1 MMNYIW
7 AGMMLLAFLSA
18 AWQGNMQALSNAVM
32 AGASDAVTLCI
43 KLLGALCLW
52 GGLME
57 IAKASGLTAT
67 VSRMLSPLLRL
78 LFPNFKKDDPAMN
91 AVSMNITANLL
102 GLGNAATPLGL
113 EAMRGLQA
121 NNPTPEIASDEFCG
135 AQYSGAA
142 FDPNNGCA
150 SAAGIRRS
158 CADGYYAGGLADFR
172 RRAMRRPGD
181 GVASPGQAEKKGR
194 ITLPAF

>member
-1 MMNYIW
+1 
-7 AGMMLLAFLSA
+7 
-18 AWQGNMQALSNAVM
+18 
-32 AGASDAVTLCI
+32 
-43 KLLGALCLW
+43 
-52 GGLME
+52 
-57 IAKASGLTAT
+57 
-67 VSRMLSPLLRL
+67 
-78 LFPNFKKDDPAMN
+78 MN

-121 NNPTPEIASDEFCG
+121 NNPTPEIASDEMVNFVVLNTAALHLIPTTVALLRQG
-135 AQYSGAA
+135 DGAA
-142 FDPNNGCA
+142 RA
-150 SAAGIRRS
+150 VGIMKPV
-158 CADGYYAGGLADFR
+158 GYYAGGLADFR

>member
-67 VSRMLSPLLRL
+67 VSRMLSPPCFGF
-78 LFPNFKKDDPAMN
+78 LFPNFKRM
-91 AVSMNITANLL
+91 
-102 GLGNAATPLGL
+102 
-113 EAMRGLQA
+113 
-121 NNPTPEIASDEFCG
+121 
-135 AQYSGAA
+135 
-142 FDPNNGCA
+142 
-150 SAAGIRRS
+150 IR
-158 CADGYYAGGLADFR
+158 
-172 RRAMRRPGD
+172 
-181 GVASPGQAEKKGR
+181 Q
-194 ITLPAF
+194 

>member
-91 AVSMNITANLL
+91 AVSMNITA
-102 GLGNAATPLGL
+102 AWK
-113 EAMRGLQA
+113 R
-121 NNPTPEIASDEFCG
+121 CG
-135 AQYSGAA
+135 AY
-142 FDPNNGCA
+142 
-150 SAAGIRRS
+150 RRTTQPQKS
-158 CADGYYAGGLADFR
+158 QV
-172 RRAMRRPGD
+172 M
-181 GVASPGQAEKKGR
+181 KW
-194 ITLPAF
+194 

>member
-67 VSRMLSPLLRL
+67 VIRMLSPLLRL

-121 NNPTPEIASDEFCG
+121 NNPTPEIASDEMVNFVVLNT
-135 AQYSGAA
+135 AALHLIPTTVALLRQEYGAA
-142 FDPNNGCA
+142 VPMDIMPA
-150 SAAGIRRS
+150 AWLTSAAAL
-158 CADGYYAGGLADFR
+158 CVGLAMAWLLRVR
-172 RRAMRRPGD
+172 RRKRG
-181 GVASPGQAEKKGR
+181 G
-194 ITLPAF
+194 